1 MMYMII
7 HSNKHFSY
15 SARLPCAIRGALVVL
30 RKGNHVGKYCEKRKQ
45 RVERYGLN
53 YLNET
58 NIKGSLSEAL
68 TAHVN
73 VVLSDDGRRV
83 G

>member
-1 MMYMII
+1 MKKK
-7 HSNKHFSY
+7 NEVTTGK
-15 SARLPCAIRGALVVL
+15 
-30 RKGNHVGKYCEKRKQ
+30 VGKLPASFKVQ
-45 RVERYGLN
+45 VQHLI

-68 TAHVN
+68 TAHID
-73 VVLSDDGRRV
+73 VVLSDDGRGV

>member
-7 HSNKHFSY
+7 HSHIHFSY

-30 RKGNHVGKYCEKRKQ
+30 RKGSYVGKYCEKRKQ

>member
-1 MMYMII
+1 MKYR
-7 HSNKHFSY
+7 KH
-15 SARLPCAIRGALVVL
+15 
-30 RKGNHVGKYCEKRKQ
+30 
-45 RVERYGLN
+45 